1 MKIPRLTER
10 DEEGRAS
17 YGGWLDLALQSS
29 LTLAISVAA
38 LAWLGKWLDG
48 VFGTYPLLLV
58 IGALWGA
65 GGGTAWTV
73 IRIKQYADARDKE
86 EGERKTRGED

>member
-1 MKIPRLTER
+1 MKIPRFQEKDG
-10 DEEGRAS
+10 DEGS
-17 YGGWLDLALQSS
+17 PYGGWLDLALQAS

-48 VFGTYPLLLV
+48 VLGTYPLLLI

-65 GGGTAWTV
+65 GGGTAWVV
-73 IRIKQYADARDKE
+73 IRIKQYADARDRE
-86 EGERKTRGED
+86 ESERENRGEQ